1 MIHCSYV
8 LIIWAVHSWFSCS
21 CKNFSKIPLK
31 GGKIIELFGEVQ
43 FCDVNFR
50 YPSRP
55 NQAVLQHFD
64 LTLPPRRIV
73 ALCGVSG
80 GGTSFIC
87 SFNYGKYKT
96 WKN

>member
-1 MIHCSYV
+1 MFRFEMRKYSETKYYFKV
-8 LIIWAVHSWFSCS
+8 YMNLSPE
-21 CKNFSKIPLK
+21 IPLK

>member
-1 MIHCSYV
+1 MFRFEIHCSYV

-31 GGKIIELFGEVQ
+31 GGKIIELFGE
-43 FCDVNFR
+43 
-50 YPSRP
+50 
-55 NQAVLQHFD
+55 AVLQHFD

>member
-1 MIHCSYV
+1 MFRFEIHCSYV

-55 NQAVLQHFD
+55 NQEPVLFAPSIMENIRHGKTD
-64 LTLPPRRIV
+64 ATDDEV
-73 ALCGVSG
+73 VLC
-80 GGTSFIC
+80 
-87 SFNYGKYKT
+87 
-96 WKN
+96 